1 MAAIIIY
8 FIGAL
13 INTLVMLMFR
23 EAFNETRDLRSMF
36 LWLTIGAALMSYF
49 LWMVCIA
56 VVLIDYYKNK
66 DKNNEAK

>member
-8 FIGAL
+8 FVGAI

-23 EAFNETRDLRSMF
+23 EAFSETRDLKRMF
-36 LWLTIGAALMSYF
+36 VWLTIGAALMSYF

-56 VVLIDYYKNK
+56 VVLIDYHKNK
-66 DKNNEAK
+66 DKDNEAK